1 VAFLNKLTELEPASD
16 QIAEKMMRR
25 CLDLARQGEGHTS
38 PNPMVGSVL
47 ALGDQILTE
56 GFHPRYR
63 HIHAEAMALSKAAD
77 LPKEVLAKATLYV
90 SLEPCFHF
98 GFNPPCVNRIL
109 DSPVQEIVISCID
122 PNPQVAGKSIAKLR
136 EAGRKVT
143 LGVLQEEGEELINAF
158 RTRMLKHRPYVI
170 LKWAESADGFMGQPD
185 KNVRISNDFSQI
197 LTHRWRHEIDAFLV
211 GGKTVIVDNPKLNNR
226 LYWGRSPHRVVYSTR
241 ESLPLQRA
249 LWNTDCPTILF
260 IPKFLKALPEH
271 IHQFELP
278 EDKNRHLEFVFE
290 NLMQFPINSLLV
302 EGGPQTLSTF
312 IHQNKW
318 DEARIIRS
326 NTKILAHGLAAPKP
340 EGALRNRFQLG
351 DNEVI
356 TLASNLVW

>member
-1 VAFLNKLTELEPASD
+1 MEPASD

-241 ESLPLQRA
+241 ERLPLQRA